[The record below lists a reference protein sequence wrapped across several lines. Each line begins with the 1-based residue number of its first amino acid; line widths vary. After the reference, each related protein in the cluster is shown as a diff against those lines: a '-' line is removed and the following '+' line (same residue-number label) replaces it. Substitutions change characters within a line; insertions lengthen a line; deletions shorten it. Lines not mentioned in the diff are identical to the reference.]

1 MGAGRGRVSEDLP
14 MCFRFNTAALVL
26 VTTLTAALPRA
37 MAEPSTSERAIAEQ
51 LFERG
56 RAQLDVN
63 EISAACESFAE
74 SQRLDPGT
82 GTILNLAACH
92 QREGKLASAWVEFR
106 DAVAALHRENRPD
119 RLRYALDQLAEIR
132 PKLAYLTLMV
142 PESPLGHAPVVRLD
156 GRELGPAAWSVAI
169 PIDAG
174 WHEAVA
180 QSAGDGPWRATV
192 KIRDGEHRVVSIPVH
207 VASSGIAVRDNE
219 DAMSIPVAPDQATRE
234 PGTADGGSGRR
245 RVAGVVLG
253 GLGLVALGVGGYFGV
268 HAISLWGERNDHCP
282 NDLCTA
288 EGIRLGDRADS
299 AASVAT
305 WTIAGGAVGLGAAAL
320 LLLWPRHTSS
330 AKVAQTSPTVGA
342 LFVDGR
348 PGLGMGGVF

>member
-1 MGAGRGRVSEDLP
+1 
-14 MCFRFNTAALVL
+14 MCCRFNTAVLALVTS
-26 VTTLTAALPRA
+26 VAAAHPRA

-63 EISAACESFAE
+63 EVSAACESFAE
-74 SQRLDPGT
+74 SQRLDPET

-92 QREGKLASAWVEFR
+92 RREGKLASAWVEFR

-132 PKLAYLTLMV
+132 PKLAFLTLMV
-142 PESPLGHAPVVRLD
+142 PEWPLGQAPVVRLD

-169 PIDAG
+169 PIDPG

-180 QSAGDGPWRATV
+180 QFAGGGPWRATV
-192 KIRDGEHRVVSIPVH
+192 NVRDGENRVVAIPAH
-207 VASSGIAVRDNE
+207 VASTGITIRDNE
-219 DAMSIPVAPDQATRE
+219 DAGPAPVMPDRTATE
-234 PGTADGGSGRR
+234 SGGNADRVPRGRR
-245 RVAGVVLG
+245 ATGAVLG
-253 GLGLVALGVGGYFGV
+253 GLGLAALGVGAYFGV
-268 HAISLWGERNDHCP
+268 HAASLWGDRNDHCP
-282 NDLCTA
+282 MNLCTA

-305 WTIAGGAVGLGAAAL
+305 WTIAGGAVAVGAAIL
-320 LLLWPRHTSS
+320 LLLWPGGTSS
-330 AKVAQTSPTVGA
+330 TKTARTSPTVGA
-342 LFVDGR
+342 LLIDGKA
-348 PGLGMGGVF
+348 GLSLGGVF